1 MCKPGVR
8 GKLYLPEM
16 VLVSDVSDCLGR
28 KKRRFPCCEL
38 LSGRCGSTYQTDWI
52 RKGISEHRAMQTK
65 CQKDINILGNGESK
79 TFYMYSVE
87 KAVMIAQMY
96 ALVMLCLC
104 NRHITLL

>member
-1 MCKPGVR
+1 
-8 GKLYLPEM
+8 
-16 VLVSDVSDCLGR
+16 
-28 KKRRFPCCEL
+28 
-38 LSGRCGSTYQTDWI
+38 
-52 RKGISEHRAMQTK
+52 MQTK